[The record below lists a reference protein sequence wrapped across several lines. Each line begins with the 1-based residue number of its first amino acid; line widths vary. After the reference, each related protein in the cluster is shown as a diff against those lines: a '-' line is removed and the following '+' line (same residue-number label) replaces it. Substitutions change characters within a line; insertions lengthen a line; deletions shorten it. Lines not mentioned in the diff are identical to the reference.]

1 MHSAYT
7 QLTLSMRS
15 GCNHRTCRGPRALA
29 ISMQSVCN
37 QYAISMQSACNQRTC
52 RGPRALAVH
61 TSPCALNGPCCRR
74 RRRPRVMTFLIRV
87 RVMTSSFFSFGC
99 SCRRRHC
106 HCHRSV
112 VPSDL
117 CRRRH
122 CRCSRH
128 RHGCALVA
136 SAQHGAR
143 GRRRPTV
150 QSAQLGVA
158 TCIVHP
164 LRAVAVG
171 LDIEDFRPATLLA
184 QQAVR

>member
-1 MHSAYT
+1 MQSVCNQHAISMQSAHLPWT
-7 QLTLSMRS
+7 TRA
-15 GCNHRTCRGPRALA
+15 CNQYA

-37 QYAISMQSACNQRTC
+37 QYAISMQPACNQRTC

-87 RVMTSSFFSFGC
+87 RVMTSSFSFGC

-136 SAQHGAR
+136 SAQHGAS